1 MRKIGR
7 VATCKF
13 GGNAYSLD
21 WVGAG
26 RSRENDSAGRVS
38 MDRDWR
44 WLGQSVPLCPRSWI
58 TGCRSPRGV
67 LAGNERIPFLLR
79 EGGPGKLGV
88 PLVALAGWAVLQVQ
102 PVLEHSQSGSGPA
115 DPALAGIDPRPRRRP
130 PGTRRQGGGSSAG
143 RASYRSV
150 NRPAY
155 QRARTAA
162 A

>member
-26 RSRENDSAGRVS
+26 RSRERDSAGRVS

-44 WLGQSVPLCPRSWI
+44 WPGQSVSLRPRSWI

-79 EGGPGKLGV
+79 EGEPGKLGV
-88 PLVALAGWAVLQVQ
+88 PLIALADWAVLQVQ
-102 PVLEHSQSGSGPA
+102 PILEHPQPRPGAA
-115 DPALAGIDPRPRRRP
+115 DPALTGLDSRPRR
-130 PGTRRQGGGSSAG
+130 GSSG
-143 RASYRSV
+143 
-150 NRPAY
+150 
-155 QRARTAA
+155 T
-162 A
+162 